1 MDIQS
6 YLSSKS
12 NTVDL
17 ALLQKP
23 VKLKSVKLELK
34 RLEDNT
40 SIKPYGSKR
49 NLDLNVSFKII

>member
-12 NTVDL
+12 NTFDL
-17 ALLQKP
+17 VLLQKP
-23 VKLKSVKLELK
+23 VKVESVKMELK
-34 RLEDNT
+34 RLNDNT

-49 NLDLNVSFKII
+49 DLDLKVSIKIV